1 MKFFYLSI
9 FIFLVVLSTFSSAS
23 EEAHNFLQV
32 NWVAEDPSG
41 AGVNPDG
48 WGLLSRVDISE
59 HWFVRGE
66 YEDLAGG
73 GVDVEAAEVVLAY
86 VLNPHQSNV
95 FHIGAS
101 YGFERESSNGSS
113 NKDIGRGIE
122 LGFHSD
128 IGYGFVLHGEAAWET
143 GNGQEVV
150 GGELGLFYQI
160 TELLGIN
167 LEYSFDENSNSAV
180 ETGIRFTF

>member
-1 MKFFYLSI
+1 MKFFYLSV
-9 FIFLVVLSTFSSAS
+9 FIFLVFLAPFSSAS

-32 NWVAEDPSG
+32 NWVAENPSG

-48 WGLLSRVDISE
+48 WGLLSRIDISE

-73 GVDVEAAEVVLAY
+73 GMDVEAAELVLTY
-86 VLNPHQSNV
+86 VLNPHQQYV
-95 FHIGAS
+95 FHVGAS
-101 YGFERESSNGSS
+101 YGFERESGNGPS
-113 NKDIGRGIE
+113 NKSIGRGIE

-160 TELLGIN
+160 TELVGVN
-167 LEYSFDENSNSAV
+167 LEYSLDENSNSAI